1 MMDRNT
7 WNDRA
12 VTFAEFSIRQSK
24 PIIDAFVRDGEEGS
38 YLMLV
43 AALRYTDSGEPVF
56 SSVDEIYDL
65 PFRHRERLAYLAGRC
80 AFANGMRNVDPA
92 AEVQSG
98 SQPNSHAEEAPGPSP

>member
-7 WNDRA
+7 WNDRP
-12 VTFAEFSIRQSK
+12 VTFIEFSIRQSK

-56 SSVDEIYDL
+56 SSVDQIYDL
-65 PFRHRERLAYLAGRC
+65 PFRHRDRLAYLAGRC
-80 AFANGMRNVDPA
+80 AFVNGMRNVDPA
-92 AEVQSG
+92 VADAAG
-98 SQPNSHAEEAPGPSP
+98 AQPNGHADEAPGPSP